1 MRRRRAQ
8 QQEGLG
14 LAVGSLVFFVGFGLE
29 LHYLFGH
36 HSWPVSI
43 VSSIGTTG
51 LWSVLMAFW
60 LGLLPR
66 PRG

>member
-1 MRRRRAQ
+1 
-8 QQEGLG
+8 
-14 LAVGSLVFFVGFGLE
+14 LVFFVSFGLG

-36 HSWPVSI
+36 RSWPVSI
-43 VSSIGTTG
+43 VSSVGTTV

-66 PRG
+66 PK